1 MSYEDYDARVRHK
14 LQTKKFKLEKIDL
27 DIERLKVEKKKI
39 EADIVRMEESL
50 GSS

>member
-1 MSYEDYDARVRHK
+1 MSYEDYDAQARHK

-27 DIERLKVEKKKI
+27 DIERLKVERKKI
-39 EADIVRMEESL
+39 EADSQRMEESL